1 MVSILSCLTA
11 LSIAQG
17 NMIENGSFESVNKK
31 IKGGGWVEYTTG
43 WSSPTDAKAD
53 IFSSNAKAD
62 DYKTPINMYG
72 DTDPLEGSNYAGL
85 IMYSYKDA
93 EPRQYL
99 QAQLTEKMK
108 EDKVYC
114 VKMNVMLSMLS
125 KYSCN
130 NLGIYISKKPLTP
143 EEIEAYNIQ
152 PQIIHSQNR
161 IFSEQFDWE
170 PICQTYIAD
179 GGEEYI
185 TIGNFATEEDTQN
198 EKIKK
203 PKGITG
209 TQARSAYYYIDDV
222 SVMNMAGVE
231 SCECELDAGGNAINV
246 VYSVE
251 TSTEMELDVTE
262 DIERTRIYFDDG
274 SDLVGELAMADII
287 KVAELLKEHP
297 KYKVKVVGH
306 TDPVEEAKASGN
318 ISLNRANAVKNALVE
333 NGVNEGKL
341 LVVGVQDFEPITSDA
356 TAAGQ
361 AQNRRVMFNVISKN

>member
-1 MVSILSCLTA
+1 MSAMTVIGFS
-11 LSIAQG
+11 QG
-17 NMIENGSFESVNKK
+17 NMIQNGSFETVSKK
-31 IKGGGWVEYTTG
+31 IKSGGMIEYATG

-53 IFSSNAKAD
+53 VFSPKAKSD
-62 DYKTPINMYG
+62 EYKTPANLYG
-72 DTDPLEGSNYAGL
+72 DTDPLDGSNYAGV
-85 IMYSYKDA
+85 IMYSYKDDA
-93 EPRQYL
+93 PRQYL

-125 KYSCN
+125 KYSSN

-143 EEIEAYNIQ
+143 EDIEAYNIE
-152 PQIIHSQNR
+152 PQIIHSQNK
-161 IFSEQFDWE
+161 IFDEQFDWE

-185 TIGNFATEEDTQN
+185 TIGNFATTDATEN
-198 EKIKK
+198 EKVKK

-209 TQARSAYYYIDDV
+209 TQARGAYYYIDDV

-251 TSTEMELDVTE
+251 TSTDMDSDVSQ

-274 SDLVGELAMADII
+274 SDVISEPAMADII
-287 KVAELLKEHP
+287 KIAELLKEHP
-297 KYKVKVVGH
+297 KYKVKVIGH
-306 TDPVEEAKASGN
+306 TDPVEEAKVTGN
-318 ISLNRANAVKNALVE
+318 VSLNRANAVRDALVA
-333 NGVNEGKL
+333 NSAAEGKL

-356 TAAGQ
+356 TSAGQ
-361 AQNRRVMFNVISKN
+361 AQNRRVMFTVISKN